1 MAPSRSYLQAGAQV
15 FRISKTAS
23 GSNEWTPDQPLFILL
38 LGSDMRP
45 GAGCGCSDAI
55 HVVGVPAGG
64 GQATIINVPRDTRID
79 VPGKGLSKLTEA
91 MATGGAQLTAQ
102 AISQWMGVTISYT
115 IITSF
120 DGLPAMVDELGG
132 VTVNVPGGWTTSF
145 TNVHLDPGPTP
156 MGGDLALRFARSRH
170 ITGSDYQR
178 TQNQALLILSTLGEM
193 RAAGTSPTDTLKYL
207 GILAR
212 HTTLDGVSTP
222 DLYRLARVG
231 AGHRPGQREERA
243 RAVGRRHDRRHVVR
257 DPHGRR
263 HRCCSPTSPTTPSS
277 TTPSS
282 RPCPRASRSSCT
294 GGRRSRPSV
303 APSRRSTHLTPG
315 SSSGA

>member
-1 MAPSRSYLQAGAQV
+1 VRRVLTTLAIAVTVALVGGFAASRSFLQAGASV

-23 GSNEWTPDQPLFILL
+23 GANEWVPGQPLFMLL

-64 GQATIINVPRDTRID
+64 GQAVIINVPRDTRID

-102 AISQWMGVTISYT
+102 AVSQWMGVPISYT
-115 IITSF
+115 IVTSF

-132 VTVNVPGGWTTSF
+132 VTVNVPERMDDSF

-156 MGGDLALRFARSRH
+156 MDGDLALRFARSRH

-178 TQNQALLILSTLGEM
+178 TMNQALLMLSALGEM
-193 RAAGTSPTDTLKYL
+193 RTMGTSPVDTVKYL

-212 HTTLDGVSTP
+212 HTTLDGLSTP
-222 DLYRLARVG
+222 DLYRLGRVG
-231 AGHRPGQREERA
+231 LAI
-243 RAVGRRHDRRHVVR
+243 
-257 DPHGRR
+257 DP
-263 HRCCSPTSPTTPSS
+263 
-277 TTPSS
+277 
-282 RPCPRASRSSCT
+282 ASVK
-294 GGRRSRPSV
+294 SV
-303 APSRRSTHLTPG
+303 LVP
-315 SSSGA
+315 SSGATVGGTSYVIPTDDAAGLFQDFADDAMLEWH